1 MIDRLVD
8 DDDDAIQLVEIRSY
22 IIHTLH
28 YINP

>member
-1 MIDRLVD
+1 MIDRLV

-28 YINP
+28 NTNP